1 MEELDALQGDT
12 CKRRKEQNPLPE
24 SGASAL
30 DRIGLVDPALLREM
44 MQAAEKIHSRHP
56 SIEKVA
62 VKVVKKLARHV
73 LDVRLEVNTQ
83 RRGRLK
89 LIDDVF
95 QRLMLQGPSTRAK
108 DRKKVLVVHDR
119 ADERALQVADATV
132 LAGFHLWLYRSSAVK
147 RHQAASNSIKRLKRP
162 QT

>member
-1 MEELDALQGDT
+1 
-12 CKRRKEQNPLPE
+12 
-24 SGASAL
+24 
-30 DRIGLVDPALLREM
+30 

-62 VKVVKKLARHV
+62 AKVVKKLARHV

-95 QRLMLQGPSTRAK
+95 QRLMLQGPSTRAR
-108 DRKKVLVVHDR
+108 DRKKDLVVHRDGLLS
-119 ADERALQVADATV
+119 ER
-132 LAGFHLWLYRSSAVK
+132 YRW
-147 RHQAASNSIKRLKRP
+147 

>member
-1 MEELDALQGDT
+1 MAGGNGSGGTGDRVEELDALQGDT

-62 VKVVKKLARHV
+62 VKVVKK
-73 LDVRLEVNTQ
+73 
-83 RRGRLK
+83 
-89 LIDDVF
+89 
-95 QRLMLQGPSTRAK
+95 TR
-108 DRKKVLVVHDR
+108 
-119 ADERALQVADATV
+119 
-132 LAGFHLWLYRSSAVK
+132 SAC
-147 RHQAASNSIKRLKRP
+147 S
-162 QT
+162 